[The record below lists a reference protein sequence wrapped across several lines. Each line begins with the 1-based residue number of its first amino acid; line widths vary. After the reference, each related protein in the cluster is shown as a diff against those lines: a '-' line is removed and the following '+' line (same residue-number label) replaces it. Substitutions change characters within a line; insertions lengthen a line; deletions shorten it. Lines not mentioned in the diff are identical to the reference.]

1 MAATIDHRPTDR
13 HVLGV
18 AVARVLALAL
28 RPCSHPCVDKKSFPS
43 TKKSRFVD
51 VDEAMCYAPTKC
63 RAARQPRIS
72 VASTVRRPHVN
83 RERESLHVNCSSNV
97 D

>member
-28 RPCSHPCVDKKSFPS
+28 RPCSHPCVDKKSF
-43 TKKSRFVD
+43 
-51 VDEAMCYAPTKC
+51 
-63 RAARQPRIS
+63 
-72 VASTVRRPHVN
+72 RRPKKVVSSTSMKLCAMRRQNVELHVN
-83 RERESLHVNCSSNV
+83 RASVSRQLCVGPTSTASVSHCM
-97 D
+97 